1 MTELSRETIQRHLSS
16 LKEERVQVLRLAAL
30 DEDLQDKSS
39 SVEAQSYPRAYQGN
53 SDTPEGGHLD
63 LS

>member
-39 SVEAQSYPRAYQGN
+39 SVGAAV
-53 SDTPEGGHLD
+53 
-63 LS
+63 LSACVSR